1 MAVASKKEILEHLDS
16 INLNELLDRMEDYV
30 RGRFYNK
37 SEKIRGGIDY
47 LDFCYD
53 VLTKA
58 CNGVRNWDKEK
69 ITFEKFVFGCLR
81 SDLYNFFRKLAN
93 RNGNILKENIDKTDK
108 EVYIIEVNEFTDL
121 EEIGVEDPSHTMD
134 FDQISNDVLLSL
146 KEQGTDKLEIHVF
159 ECWLAGYYKPQEI
172 AELCETD
179 VKKINVAVKRLSR
192 KTIKIKKKWISLK
205 KG

>member
-37 SEKIRGGIDY
+37 SEKIRKGIDY

-69 ITFEKFVFGCLR
+69 ITFEEFVFGCLR

-93 RNGNILKENIDKTDK
+93 SNGNILNKNIDKTDN
-108 EVYIIEVNEFTDL
+108 EVYIIEVNEFTELD
-121 EEIGVEDPSHTMD
+121 EIGVEDPSHTMD

-146 KEQGTDKLEIHVF
+146 KEQGADELEIQVF
-159 ECWLAGYYKPQEI
+159 ECWVAGYYKPREI

-179 VKKINVAVKRLSR
+179 VKKINIAIKRLSR
-192 KTIKIKKKWISLK
+192 KTIKIKEKWISLK